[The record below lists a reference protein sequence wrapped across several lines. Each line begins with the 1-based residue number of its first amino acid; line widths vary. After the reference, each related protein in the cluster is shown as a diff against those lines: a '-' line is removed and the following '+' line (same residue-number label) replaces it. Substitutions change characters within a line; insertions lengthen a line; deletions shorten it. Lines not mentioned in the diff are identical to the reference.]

1 MFIKGVQKH
10 KAGTNDNPIYFRLCE
25 SYRDS
30 FGKTRQRM
38 IMALGYMEELPRWS
52 DKQILCRCLN
62 DMVLRHQHA
71 ICDNP
76 QIVELANYFYQKLI
90 TTGKIPQIRENE
102 ESWLQEEEKRKR
114 EEITIKLATL
124 TNISPKE
131 IGAEHV
137 ALSCLERLQIEKF
150 LTLKGWNPFDI
161 RLAKAQIAA
170 RTIYPYS
177 EYKTVRVLRDNSA
190 ICELLGLQPQEIT
203 KDKLYR
209 SARRLYDLHHELENW
224 LSNRV
229 RSLFG
234 FEDKILLFDLTNTYF
249 EGRMQGS
256 SLAKYGRSKEKRSDC
271 KLVVLA
277 AVVNTEGILV
287 RTQIFEGNVGD
298 CTTMQEIIASIEQGG
313 LPESEKKVI
322 VMDAGIS
329 TKENLQYLRD
339 HHYDYITVARSSGT
353 RYETIG
359 SPIKEVRDNK
369 GQSIRLERVKVESSE
384 DTFLLVDSKAKA
396 RKEESMYERSCA
408 LFEDG
413 LKAIEA
419 GLNKKGGTKKR
430 DKVNERIGRL
440 KERCSK
446 VWSHYDLSFTC
457 DKQDNVSSIAWKK
470 KADKQADADT
480 KHGKYLLQTTLDE
493 DKEEN
498 IWEFYNVIRTVEET
512 FRILKSDLDIRPVYH
527 KGDDGTKAHL
537 HLAILAYWVVSTSRY
552 QLKKAGIHHQWNEVV
567 RILSTHKIVST
578 RMQQTNEDWIEIR
591 QCTQPEPVVTEIYEA
606 LKINAMPCKR
616 RKFVWHPERPPE
628 SMTAENQSV
637 SSG

>member
-30 FGKTRQRM
+30 LGKTRQRM
-38 IMALGYMEELPRWS
+38 IMALGYMEDLPRWS
-52 DKQILCRCLN
+52 DKQELCRCLN

-76 QIVELANYFYQKLI
+76 QIARLANYFYQKLI
-90 TTGKIPQIRENE
+90 TNGKIAQIRDNE
-102 ESWLQEEEKRKR
+102 AAWLKEEERRKQ

-137 ALSCLERLQIEKF
+137 ALSCLNRLKIEEF
-150 LTLKGWNPFDI
+150 LSRKGWNPFDI
-161 RLAKAQIAA
+161 QLAKAQIAA
-170 RTIYPYS
+170 RCIYPCS

-190 ICELLGLQPQEIT
+190 VCELLGLQPKDIT

-209 SARRLYDLHHELENW
+209 SALRLYDLHHELENW

-298 CTTMQEIIASIEQGG
+298 CTTMQEIIESMEHRG
-313 LPESEKKVI
+313 LPDSRKKII

-329 TKENLQYLRD
+329 TKENLQYLRE

-353 RYETIG
+353 RYKTIG
-359 SPIKEVRDNK
+359 SPIKEVKDNK
-369 GQSIRLERVKVESSE
+369 GQSIRLERVKVESND
-384 DTFLLVDSKAKA
+384 DTFLLVDSKAKT
-396 RKEESMYERSCA
+396 RKEEGMYERSCT

-430 DKVNERIGRL
+430 DNVNERVGRL

-446 VWSHYDLSFTC
+446 VWSHYDISFTY
-457 DKQDNVSSIAWKK
+457 DKKENVTAIAWKK

-480 KHGKYLLQTTLDE
+480 KHGKYLLQTSLDE
-493 DKEEN
+493 NREEN

-527 KGDDGTKAHL
+527 KSDDGTKAHL

-552 QLKKAGIHHQWNEVV
+552 QLKKAGIHQEWSEVV

-578 RMQQTNEDWIEIR
+578 RMQQTNEDWIEVR
-591 QCTQPEPVVTEIYEA
+591 QCTQPEPVVTQIYETLNIIA
-606 LKINAMPCKR
+606 IPCKR
-616 RKFVWHPERPPE
+616 RKFVWHPERPPDNIP
-628 SMTAENQSV
+628 TENQSV
-637 SSG
+637 RSG